1 MKFAIEPAGPTSALG
16 IPRSRAY
23 RVLGI
28 LFVVTLLAWGLALA
42 LGSVAISG
50 TELFR
55 ILLGGE
61 SGLNERVIMILRLP
75 REVNAFTTGALL
87 AMAGALIQ
95 VLLRNPLGDPY
106 VLGISGGAA
115 AFALV
120 SMWLG
125 VEGGWIDI
133 NAFIGAVLSM
143 CLVFGL
149 ARSGRAW
156 TPTRLLLTGVIVAA
170 GWGAIITFVL
180 AIAPESRL
188 RGMLFW
194 LMGDLSATGSIWPG
208 IIILVAGLLT
218 TLLLARDLN
227 VLGRGELTAAALGV
241 NVRTVRTYIYVASSL
256 FTAVAVATAGSI
268 GFVGLVIPHLLRLVG
283 LADMRLLLPGAVFG
297 GGSLVLLADT
307 IARTAVAPRQLPVGV
322 IMAFIGVPL
331 FLYLLRSR

>member
-1 MKFAIEPAGPTSALG
+1 MKFAIEPAGPTSALC

-28 LFVVTLLAWGLALA
+28 LFAITLLAWGLALA

-75 REVNAFTTGALL
+75 RAVNAFTTGALL

-149 ARSGRAW
+149 ADRKS
-156 TPTRLLLTGVIVAA
+156 TRL
-170 GWGAIITFVL
+170 
-180 AIAPESRL
+180 
-188 RGMLFW
+188 
-194 LMGDLSATGSIWPG
+194 
-208 IIILVAGLLT
+208 
-218 TLLLARDLN
+218 N
-227 VLGRGELTAAALGV
+227 
-241 NVRTVRTYIYVASSL
+241 SS
-256 FTAVAVATAGSI
+256 
-268 GFVGLVIPHLLRLVG
+268 H
-283 LADMRLLLPGAVFG
+283 
-297 GGSLVLLADT
+297 
-307 IARTAVAPRQLPVGV
+307 
-322 IMAFIGVPL
+322 
-331 FLYLLRSR
+331 